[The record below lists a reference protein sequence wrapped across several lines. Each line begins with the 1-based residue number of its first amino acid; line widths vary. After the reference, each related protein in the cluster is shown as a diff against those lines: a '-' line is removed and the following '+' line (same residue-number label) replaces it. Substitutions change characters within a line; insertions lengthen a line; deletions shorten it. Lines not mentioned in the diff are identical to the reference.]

1 MIGFFLFFGNAGY
14 DQFSFNLSKGSGY
27 LLSWNL
33 SSYDSTAEFSSLNYM
48 ENFYGN
54 QFEKRLV
61 GDEAISSFWFMINQT
76 KKNFKQIGPRFD
88 QSKAYFLPMVA

>member
-1 MIGFFLFFGNAGY
+1 
-14 DQFSFNLSKGSGY
+14 
-27 LLSWNL
+27 
-33 SSYDSTAEFSSLNYM
+33 M

-88 QSKAYFLPMVA
+88 QSKEHFLPMVA